1 MIINWWMLFSETKE
15 ACHQWTYFRNNY
27 GLHWLLVG
35 VCGGGWQFFTTNR
48 TLETLRL
55 AWKRN
60 DQNSH
65 RHRWLHG
72 HKNVS
77 IDENTDG
84 LGNDLFE
91 CVSKWH
97 NFYLNAFPNG
107 TLFIQMYFQM
117 AHSLFVPSF
126 QDPARKWG
134 WGVGWGWGVALSS
147 SLFPNEL
154 KQE

>member
-48 TLETLRL
+48 TLETLRW

-77 IDENTDG
+77 IDVNTDG

-97 NFYLNAFPNG
+97 NLYLNVFPNG
-107 TLFIQMYFQM
+107 TLFICPFIPRPREKVGMG
-117 AHSLFVPSF
+117 
-126 QDPARKWG
+126 D
-134 WGVGWGWGVALSS
+134 GVGVGGCAVFQSFSKWIKARVTKQHALC
-147 SLFPNEL
+147 
-154 KQE
+154 